1 MFLLPKKKAH
11 LIACVWFAISYGDPN
26 GWITGD
32 EPMASQLAENPDDL
46 TYAWLSS
53 FYWVGVCVCSF
64 GVPYVCVGWRVL
76 RWYIMS
82 GADPE

>member
-32 EPMASQLAENPDDL
+32 EPMAAQLAENPDDL

-64 GVPYVCVGWRVL
+64 GVHVCVGWRVL
-76 RWYIMS
+76 RWYIMR